1 MAKKEQ
7 NLVKE
12 PVRVRIKELANG
24 NRSIYLDC
32 YVNGARKYHFL
43 NIYLR
48 PETGKDRK
56 ANAAWNKEQLRL
68 AEAIKAQ
75 FIIDIQNGEYGFK
88 DYNIAR
94 KTNLIEYC
102 QDIEEEDLKKGKE
115 TSARLMRTLIRRLI
129 RYKGKVIPLNSVDK
143 NFVIGFLEFLNG
155 EIRERSGTNRVNNRE
170 PKLLSEN
177 TKLSMYERLCVAL
190 NKAERDN
197 LIMKN
202 PCNAIENKYK
212 PKRTASTRCYLT
224 LHEVK
229 KIMKLDYSPKSGV
242 REAFLFCCFTGLRYS
257 DVQAL
262 TWSDIKTNSNGD
274 MQIESKMKKTG
285 KEMFVPLSKNALIFL
300 PQRDNAPDS
309 QKVFAH
315 LPRTA
320 TMTHSYMRRI
330 EELTGIK
337 KHITFHVSRHTF
349 ATLSITYGAD
359 LYTVSKLL
367 GHSSVQVTQV
377 YAKIVDE
384 NKRKAVNLIPKI

>member
-7 NLVKE
+7 SLVKE
-12 PVRVRIKELANG
+12 PVRIRLKELANG

-56 ANAAWNKEQLRL
+56 ANAIWNKEQLRL
-68 AEAIKAQ
+68 AEAIKSQ

-88 DYNIAR
+88 DYNSAR
-94 KTNLIEYC
+94 KTNLIDYC
-102 QDIEEEDLKKGKE
+102 QSIEDEDLKKGKAE
-115 TSARLMRTLIRRLI
+115 TARMMRTLIRRLI

-143 NFVIGFLEFLNG
+143 DFVLGFLEFLNN
-155 EIRERSGTNRVNNRE
+155 ELREPGGIYHVNNRE
-170 PKLLSEN
+170 PKPLSEN

-202 PCNAIENKYK
+202 PCNAIDNKYK

-224 LHEVK
+224 LQEVK
-229 KIMKLDYSPKSGV
+229 TIMKLDYSPKSGV

-262 TWSDIKTNSNGD
+262 TWGDIKTNSNGE

-285 KEMFVPLSKNALIFL
+285 KEMFVPLSKNALSFM

-309 QKVFAH
+309 QKVFTR
-315 LPRTA
+315 LPQRA

-330 EELTGIK
+330 EELSGIK
-337 KHITFHVSRHTF
+337 KHITFHVTRHSRF
-349 ATLSITYGAD
+349 SF
-359 LYTVSKLL
+359 LL
-367 GHSSVQVTQV
+367 KFKHLQNIS
-377 YAKIVDE
+377 A
-384 NKRKAVNLIPKI
+384 